1 MNYRK
6 EHIIYTSI
14 WLLLYLS
21 PLASLYM
28 RMSSNPNIAFS
39 WHEILNAWAFNTVW
53 LVLMLIHNFLLLP
66 ILILKRRTWQY
77 LMLASALLISCTFA
91 SFLIRPAGPR
101 FDDKD
106 KRMEMSDTNYYICGE
121 SDSCHAPG
129 LCQKMEHDPKED
141 MCRKPIHGGKPFPRP
156 RYNPDELRPI
166 SPVPMLGPG
175 EAVAFFGGLML
186 MGMNLGVKLYFMS
199 QRDRE
204 RQKIIDQRNLEQQM
218 EYLKYQVN
226 PHFFMNTLNNIH
238 ALVDI
243 DPERAKTTI
252 VELSKMM
259 RHILYEGSKK
269 LIPLTR
275 EVEFL
280 NLYVQLMR
288 LRYTRKVHINVDVP
302 PQLPELKLPPLM
314 LIIFVENAFKHG
326 ISYRE
331 ESFIDIK
338 LRVENKRLLF
348 SCCNSKP
355 TQVQRTN
362 EKGGMGLQNVRQRL
376 ELLYDDD
383 YTLDINDGEKTYEV
397 KLDIPMQTRLPDAE
411 VETADVSES

>member
-28 RMSSNPNIAFS
+28 RMSSNPDISFS
-39 WHEILNAWAFNTVW
+39 WHEILNAWEFNTVW
-53 LVLMLIHNFLLLP
+53 LVLMIIHNFLLLP

-77 LMLASALLISCTFA
+77 LILASALLISCTFA
-91 SFLIRPAGPR
+91 SYLIRPAGPR
-101 FDDKD
+101 CYDMD
-106 KRMEMSDTNYYICGE
+106 KRMEMSDCNYYICGE

-166 SPVPMLGPG
+166 NPVPMLGPG
-175 EAVAFFGGLML
+175 EAVAFFGGLLL
-186 MGMNLGVKLYFMS
+186 MGMNLGVKLYFKT
-199 QRDRE
+199 QEDRE
-204 RQKIIDQRNLEQQM
+204 QQERLEKQDLERQL
-218 EYLKYQVN
+218 EYLRYQVN

-243 DPERAKTTI
+243 NPERAKTTI

-259 RHILYEGSKK
+259 RYILYEGDKK
-269 LIPLTR
+269 YIPVQR
-275 EVEFL
+275 EALFL
-280 NLYVQLMR
+280 NNYIELMR
-288 LRYTRKVHINVDVP
+288 LRYSSRVSINLDIPEMMPDVM
-302 PQLPELKLPPLM
+302 LPPLL

-326 ISYRE
+326 VSYAAP
-331 ESFIDIK
+331 SFIDIK
-338 LRVENKRLLF
+338 VTVTQEMLQFKCRNSRQEQKPDEKKKKGGVGLANARRRLDLLF
-348 SCCNSKP
+348 PNQYNLEIKENDKEYDVQLEIPLSK
-355 TQVQRTN
+355 N
-362 EKGGMGLQNVRQRL
+362 N
-376 ELLYDDD
+376 
-383 YTLDINDGEKTYEV
+383 N
-397 KLDIPMQTRLPDAE
+397 
-411 VETADVSES
+411 

>member
-1 MNYRK
+1 MEYTMTTHMNYRK

-28 RMSSNPNIAFS
+28 RMSSNPNITFS
-39 WHEILNAWAFNTVW
+39 WHEILNAWEFNTVW

-66 ILILKRRTWQY
+66 VLILKRRTWKY

-91 SFLIRPAGPR
+91 SYLIRPAGPR
-101 FDDKD
+101 CYDMD
-106 KRMEMSDTNYYICGE
+106 KRMEMSDCNYYICGE

-156 RYNPDELRPI
+156 RYNPEELRPI
-166 SPVPMLGPG
+166 NPIPMLGPG

-186 MGMNLGVKLYFMS
+186 MGMNLGVKLYFKT
-199 QRDRE
+199 QEDRE
-204 RQKIIDQRNLEQQM
+204 QRERLEKQDLERQL
-218 EYLKYQVN
+218 EYLRYQVN

-243 DPERAKTTI
+243 NPERAKTTI

-259 RHILYEGSKK
+259 RYILYEGDKK
-269 LIPLTR
+269 LIPVQR
-275 EVEFL
+275 EALFL
-280 NLYVQLMR
+280 KNYIELMR
-288 LRYTRKVHINVDVP
+288 LRYSSRVSINLDIPEMMPDVM
-302 PQLPELKLPPLM
+302 LPPLL

-326 ISYRE
+326 VSYAAP
-331 ESFIDIK
+331 SFIDIK
-338 LRVENKRLLF
+338 VEVTQEMLQFKCRNSRQEQKPDEKKKKGGVGLANARRRLDLLF
-348 SCCNSKP
+348 PNRYNLEIKENDKEYDVQLEIPLSKNNS
-355 TQVQRTN
+355 
-362 EKGGMGLQNVRQRL
+362 
-376 ELLYDDD
+376 
-383 YTLDINDGEKTYEV
+383 
-397 KLDIPMQTRLPDAE
+397 
-411 VETADVSES
+411 

>member
-14 WLLLYLS
+14 WLLLYIS

-28 RMSSNPNIAFS
+28 RISSNPDISFS
-39 WHEILNAWAFNTVW
+39 WHEILNAWEFNTVW

-186 MGMNLGVKLYFMS
+186 MGLNLGVKLYFKT
-199 QRDRE
+199 QEDRE
-204 RQKIIDQRNLEQQM
+204 QRERLEKQDLERQL
-218 EYLKYQVN
+218 EYLRYQVN

-243 DPERAKTTI
+243 NPERAKTTI

-259 RHILYEGSKK
+259 RYILYEGDKK
-269 LIPLTR
+269 YIPVQR
-275 EVEFL
+275 EALFL
-280 NLYVQLMR
+280 NNYIELMR
-288 LRYTRKVHINVDVP
+288 LRYSSRVSINLDMPEMMPDVM
-302 PQLPELKLPPLM
+302 LPPLL

-326 ISYRE
+326 VSYAAP
-331 ESFIDIK
+331 SFIDIK
-338 LRVENKRLLF
+338 VEVTQDKLKFRCRNSRQEQKPDEKKKKGGVGLANARRRLDLLF
-348 SCCNSKP
+348 PNRYNLEIKENDKEYDVHLEIPLSKNNS
-355 TQVQRTN
+355 
-362 EKGGMGLQNVRQRL
+362 
-376 ELLYDDD
+376 
-383 YTLDINDGEKTYEV
+383 
-397 KLDIPMQTRLPDAE
+397 
-411 VETADVSES
+411 

>member
-1 MNYRK
+1 MEYTMTTHMNYRK

-186 MGMNLGVKLYFMS
+186 MGMNLGVKLYFKT
-199 QRDRE
+199 QEDRDHQEMLEKQDLE
-204 RQKIIDQRNLEQQM
+204 RQL
-218 EYLKYQVN
+218 EYLRYQVN

-243 DPERAKTTI
+243 NPERAKTTI

-259 RHILYEGSKK
+259 RYILYEGDKK
-269 LIPLTR
+269 LIPVQR
-275 EVEFL
+275 EALFL
-280 NLYVQLMR
+280 KNYIELMR
-288 LRYTRKVHINVDVP
+288 LRYSSRVSINLDIPEMMPDVM
-302 PQLPELKLPPLM
+302 LPPLL

-326 ISYRE
+326 VSYAAP
-331 ESFIDIK
+331 SFIDIK
-338 LRVENKRLLF
+338 VEVTQDKLKFRCRNSRQEQKPDEKKKKGGVGLANARRRLDLLF
-348 SCCNSKP
+348 HDKYSLEIKEDDKEYDVQLEIPLSKNNS
-355 TQVQRTN
+355 
-362 EKGGMGLQNVRQRL
+362 
-376 ELLYDDD
+376 
-383 YTLDINDGEKTYEV
+383 
-397 KLDIPMQTRLPDAE
+397 
-411 VETADVSES
+411 

>member
-1 MNYRK
+1 MEYTMTTHMNYRK

-14 WLLLYLS
+14 WLLLYIS

-28 RMSSNPNIAFS
+28 RMSSNPDITFS
-39 WHEILNAWAFNTVW
+39 WHEILNAWEFNTVW

-186 MGMNLGVKLYFMS
+186 MGLNLGVKLYFKT
-199 QRDRE
+199 QEDRE
-204 RQKIIDQRNLEQQM
+204 QRERLEKQDLERQL
-218 EYLKYQVN
+218 EYLRYQVN

-243 DPERAKTTI
+243 NPERAKTTI

-259 RHILYEGSKK
+259 RYILYEGDKK
-269 LIPLTR
+269 YIPVQR
-275 EVEFL
+275 EALFL
-280 NLYVQLMR
+280 NNYIELMR
-288 LRYTRKVHINVDVP
+288 LRYSSRVSINLDIPEMMPDVM
-302 PQLPELKLPPLM
+302 LPPLL

-326 ISYRE
+326 VSYAAP
-331 ESFIDIK
+331 SFIDIK
-338 LRVENKRLLF
+338 VEVTQDKLKFRCRNSRQEQKPDEKKKKGGVGLANARRRLDLLF
-348 SCCNSKP
+348 HDKYSLEIKEDDKEYDVQLEIPLSKNNS
-355 TQVQRTN
+355 
-362 EKGGMGLQNVRQRL
+362 
-376 ELLYDDD
+376 
-383 YTLDINDGEKTYEV
+383 
-397 KLDIPMQTRLPDAE
+397 
-411 VETADVSES
+411 

>member
-1 MNYRK
+1 MEYTMTTHMNYRK

-14 WLLLYLS
+14 WLLLYIS
-21 PLASLYM
+21 PLASQYM
-28 RMSSNPNIAFS
+28 RMSSNPDISFS
-39 WHEILNAWAFNTVW
+39 WHEILNAWEFNTVW

-91 SFLIRPAGPR
+91 SFLIRPGGPR

-186 MGMNLGVKLYFMS
+186 MGLNLGVKLYFKT
-199 QRDRE
+199 QEDRE
-204 RQKIIDQRNLEQQM
+204 QREQLEKQDLERQL
-218 EYLKYQVN
+218 EYLRYQVN

-243 DPERAKTTI
+243 NPERAKTTI

-259 RHILYEGSKK
+259 RYILYEGDKK
-269 LIPLTR
+269 YIPVQR
-275 EVEFL
+275 ETLFL
-280 NLYVQLMR
+280 NNYIELMR
-288 LRYTRKVHINVDVP
+288 LRYSSRVSISLDMPEMMPDVM
-302 PQLPELKLPPLM
+302 LPPLL

-326 ISYRE
+326 VSYAVP
-331 ESFIDIK
+331 SFIDIK
-338 LRVENKRLLF
+338 VEVTQDKLKFRCRNSRQEQKPDEKKKKGGVGLANARRRLDLLF
-348 SCCNSKP
+348 PNRYNLEIKENDKEYDVLLEIPLSKNNS
-355 TQVQRTN
+355 
-362 EKGGMGLQNVRQRL
+362 
-376 ELLYDDD
+376 
-383 YTLDINDGEKTYEV
+383 
-397 KLDIPMQTRLPDAE
+397 
-411 VETADVSES
+411 

>member
-1 MNYRK
+1 MEYTMTTHMNYRK

-14 WLLLYLS
+14 WLLLYIS

-28 RMSSNPNIAFS
+28 RMSSNPDISFS
-39 WHEILNAWAFNTVW
+39 WHEILNAWEFNTIW

-106 KRMEMSDTNYYICGE
+106 KRMEMSDCNYYICGE

-186 MGMNLGVKLYFMS
+186 MGLNLGVKLYFKT
-199 QRDRE
+199 QEDRE
-204 RQKIIDQRNLEQQM
+204 QRERLEKQDLERQL
-218 EYLKYQVN
+218 EYLRYQVN

-243 DPERAKTTI
+243 NPERAKTTI

-259 RHILYEGSKK
+259 RYILYEGDKK
-269 LIPLTR
+269 YIPVQR
-275 EVEFL
+275 EALFL
-280 NLYVQLMR
+280 NNYIELMR
-288 LRYTRKVHINVDVP
+288 LRYSSRVSISLDMPEMMPDVM
-302 PQLPELKLPPLM
+302 LPPLL

-326 ISYRE
+326 VSYAAP
-331 ESFIDIK
+331 SFIDIK
-338 LRVENKRLLF
+338 VTVTQEMLQFKCRNSRQEQKPDEKKKKGGVGLANARRRLDLLF
-348 SCCNSKP
+348 HDKYSLEIKEDDKEYDVQLEIPLSKNNS
-355 TQVQRTN
+355 
-362 EKGGMGLQNVRQRL
+362 
-376 ELLYDDD
+376 
-383 YTLDINDGEKTYEV
+383 
-397 KLDIPMQTRLPDAE
+397 
-411 VETADVSES
+411 

>member
-1 MNYRK
+1 MEYTMTTHMNYRK

-28 RMSSNPNIAFS
+28 RMSSNPNITFS
-39 WHEILNAWAFNTVW
+39 WHEILNAWEFNTVW

-66 ILILKRRTWQY
+66 ILILKRRTWKY
-77 LMLASALLISCTFA
+77 LVLASALLISCTFA
-91 SFLIRPAGPR
+91 SFLIRPGGPR
-101 FDDKD
+101 FYDMD
-106 KRMEMSDTNYYICGE
+106 KRMEMSDRNYYICGE

-175 EAVAFFGGLML
+175 EAVAFFGGLLL
-186 MGMNLGVKLYFMS
+186 MGMNLGVKLYFKT
-199 QRDRE
+199 QEDRE
-204 RQKIIDQRNLEQQM
+204 QQERLEKQDLERQL
-218 EYLKYQVN
+218 EYLRYQVN

-243 DPERAKTTI
+243 NPERAKTTI

-259 RHILYEGSKK
+259 RYILYEGDKK
-269 LIPLTR
+269 YIPVQR
-275 EVEFL
+275 EALFL
-280 NLYVQLMR
+280 NNYIELMR
-288 LRYTRKVHINVDVP
+288 LRYSSRVSISLDMPEMMPDVM
-302 PQLPELKLPPLM
+302 LPPLL

-326 ISYRE
+326 VSYAAP
-331 ESFIDIK
+331 SFIDIK
-338 LRVENKRLLF
+338 VEVTQDKLKFRCRNSRQEQKPDEKRKKGGVGLANARRRLDLLF
-348 SCCNSKP
+348 PNRYNLEIKENDKEYDVQLEIPLSKNNS
-355 TQVQRTN
+355 
-362 EKGGMGLQNVRQRL
+362 
-376 ELLYDDD
+376 
-383 YTLDINDGEKTYEV
+383 
-397 KLDIPMQTRLPDAE
+397 
-411 VETADVSES
+411 

>member
-1 MNYRK
+1 MEYTMTTHMNYRK

-28 RMSSNPNIAFS
+28 RMSSNPNITFS
-39 WHEILNAWAFNTVW
+39 WHEILNAWEFNTVW

-66 ILILKRRTWQY
+66 ILILKRRTWKY

-91 SFLIRPAGPR
+91 SFVIRPGGPR
-101 FDDKD
+101 FDDMD
-106 KRMEMSDTNYYICGE
+106 KRMEMSDCNYYICGE

-175 EAVAFFGGLML
+175 EAVAFFGGLLL
-186 MGMNLGVKLYFMS
+186 MGMNLGVKLYFKT
-199 QRDRE
+199 QEDRE
-204 RQKIIDQRNLEQQM
+204 QRERLEKQDLERQL
-218 EYLKYQVN
+218 EYLRYQVN

-243 DPERAKTTI
+243 NPERAKTTI

-259 RHILYEGSKK
+259 RYILYEGDKK
-269 LIPLTR
+269 LIPVQR
-275 EVEFL
+275 EALFL
-280 NLYVQLMR
+280 KNYIELMR
-288 LRYTRKVHINVDVP
+288 LRYSSRVSINLDIPEMMPDVM
-302 PQLPELKLPPLM
+302 LPPLL

-326 ISYRE
+326 VSYAAP
-331 ESFIDIK
+331 SFIDIK
-338 LRVENKRLLF
+338 VTVTQETLQFKCRNSRQEQKPDEKKKKGGVGLANARRRLDLLF
-348 SCCNSKP
+348 PNQYNLEIKENDKEYDVQLEIPLSKNNS
-355 TQVQRTN
+355 
-362 EKGGMGLQNVRQRL
+362 
-376 ELLYDDD
+376 
-383 YTLDINDGEKTYEV
+383 
-397 KLDIPMQTRLPDAE
+397 
-411 VETADVSES
+411 

>member
-1 MNYRK
+1 MEYTMTTHMNYRK

-14 WLLLYLS
+14 WLMLYLS

-28 RMSSNPNIAFS
+28 RMSSNPNITFS
-39 WHEILNAWAFNTVW
+39 WHEILNAWEFNTVW

-77 LMLASALLISCTFA
+77 LILASALLISCTFA
-91 SFLIRPAGPR
+91 SYLIRPAGPR
-101 FDDKD
+101 CYDMD
-106 KRMEMSDTNYYICGE
+106 KRMEMSDCNYYICGE

-175 EAVAFFGGLML
+175 EAVAFFGGLLL
-186 MGMNLGVKLYFMS
+186 MGMNLGVKLYFKT
-199 QRDRE
+199 QEDRE
-204 RQKIIDQRNLEQQM
+204 QQERLEKQDLERQL
-218 EYLKYQVN
+218 EYLRYQVN

-243 DPERAKTTI
+243 NPERAKTTI

-259 RHILYEGSKK
+259 RYILYEGDKK
-269 LIPLTR
+269 YIPVQR
-275 EVEFL
+275 EALFL
-280 NLYVQLMR
+280 NNYIELMR
-288 LRYTRKVHINVDVP
+288 LRYSSRVSISLDMPEMMPDVM
-302 PQLPELKLPPLM
+302 LPPLL

-326 ISYRE
+326 VSYAAP
-331 ESFIDIK
+331 SFIDIK
-338 LRVENKRLLF
+338 VTVTQEMLQFKCRNSRQEQKPDEKKKKGGVGLANARRRLDLLF
-348 SCCNSKP
+348 HDKYSLEIKENDKEYDVQLEIPLSKNNS
-355 TQVQRTN
+355 
-362 EKGGMGLQNVRQRL
+362 
-376 ELLYDDD
+376 
-383 YTLDINDGEKTYEV
+383 
-397 KLDIPMQTRLPDAE
+397 
-411 VETADVSES
+411 

>member
-1 MNYRK
+1 MEYTMTTHMNYRK

-14 WLLLYLS
+14 WLLLYIS
-21 PLASLYM
+21 PLGSLYM
-28 RMSSNPNIAFS
+28 RMSSNPDISFS
-39 WHEILNAWAFNTVW
+39 WHEILNAWEFNTVW

-186 MGMNLGVKLYFMS
+186 MGLNLGVKLYFKT
-199 QRDRE
+199 QEDRE
-204 RQKIIDQRNLEQQM
+204 QRERLEKQDLERQL
-218 EYLKYQVN
+218 EYLRYQVN

-243 DPERAKTTI
+243 NPERAKTTI

-259 RHILYEGSKK
+259 RYILYEGDKK
-269 LIPLTR
+269 LIPVQR
-275 EVEFL
+275 EALFL
-280 NLYVQLMR
+280 KNYIELMR
-288 LRYTRKVHINVDVP
+288 LRYSSRVSINLDIPEMMPDVM
-302 PQLPELKLPPLM
+302 LPPLL

-326 ISYRE
+326 VSYAAP
-331 ESFIDIK
+331 SFIDIK
-338 LRVENKRLLF
+338 VTVTQEMLQFKCRNSRQEQKPDEKKKKGGVGLANARRRLDLLF
-348 SCCNSKP
+348 HDKYSLEIKEDDKEYDVQLEIPLSKNNS
-355 TQVQRTN
+355 
-362 EKGGMGLQNVRQRL
+362 
-376 ELLYDDD
+376 
-383 YTLDINDGEKTYEV
+383 
-397 KLDIPMQTRLPDAE
+397 
-411 VETADVSES
+411 

>member
-1 MNYRK
+1 MEYTMTTHMNYRK

-14 WLLLYLS
+14 WLMLYIS

-28 RMSSNPNIAFS
+28 RMSSNPDISFS
-39 WHEILNAWAFNTVW
+39 WHEILNAWEFNTVW

-91 SFLIRPAGPR
+91 SFLIRPGGPR
-101 FDDKD
+101 FDDLD

-156 RYNPDELRPI
+156 RYTPDELRPI

-175 EAVAFFGGLML
+175 EAVAFFGGLLL
-186 MGMNLGVKLYFMS
+186 MGMNLGVKLYFKT
-199 QRDRE
+199 QEDRE
-204 RQKIIDQRNLEQQM
+204 QQERLEKQDLERQL
-218 EYLKYQVN
+218 EYLRYQVN

-243 DPERAKTTI
+243 NPERAKTTI

-259 RHILYEGSKK
+259 RYILYEGDKK
-269 LIPLTR
+269 YIPVQR
-275 EVEFL
+275 EALFL
-280 NLYVQLMR
+280 NNYIELMR
-288 LRYTRKVHINVDVP
+288 LRYSSRVSISLDMPEMMPDVM
-302 PQLPELKLPPLM
+302 LPPLL

-326 ISYRE
+326 VSYAAP
-331 ESFIDIK
+331 SFIDIK
-338 LRVENKRLLF
+338 VEVTQDKLKFRCRNSRQEQKPDEKKKKGGVGLANARRRLDLLF
-348 SCCNSKP
+348 PNRYNLEIKENDKEYDVQLEIPLSKNNS
-355 TQVQRTN
+355 
-362 EKGGMGLQNVRQRL
+362 
-376 ELLYDDD
+376 
-383 YTLDINDGEKTYEV
+383 
-397 KLDIPMQTRLPDAE
+397 
-411 VETADVSES
+411 

>member
-1 MNYRK
+1 MEYTMTTHMNYRK

-14 WLLLYLS
+14 WLLLYIS

-28 RMSSNPNIAFS
+28 RMSSNPDISFS
-39 WHEILNAWAFNTVW
+39 WHEILNAWEFNTVW

-77 LMLASALLISCTFA
+77 LMLASALLITCTFA

-156 RYNPDELRPI
+156 RYTPDELRPI

-186 MGMNLGVKLYFMS
+186 MGLNLGVKLYFKT
-199 QRDRE
+199 QEDRE
-204 RQKIIDQRNLEQQM
+204 QRERLEKQDLERQL
-218 EYLKYQVN
+218 EYLRYQVN

-243 DPERAKTTI
+243 NPERAKTTI

-259 RHILYEGSKK
+259 RYILYEGDKK
-269 LIPLTR
+269 YIPVQR
-275 EVEFL
+275 EALFL
-280 NLYVQLMR
+280 NNYIELMR
-288 LRYTRKVHINVDVP
+288 LRYSSRVSISLDMPEMMPDVM
-302 PQLPELKLPPLM
+302 LPPLL

-326 ISYRE
+326 VSYAAP
-331 ESFIDIK
+331 SFIDIK
-338 LRVENKRLLF
+338 VEVTQDKLKFRCRNSRQEQKPDEKKKKGGVGLANARRRLDLLF
-348 SCCNSKP
+348 PNRYNLEIKENDKEYDVLLEIPLSKNNS
-355 TQVQRTN
+355 
-362 EKGGMGLQNVRQRL
+362 
-376 ELLYDDD
+376 
-383 YTLDINDGEKTYEV
+383 
-397 KLDIPMQTRLPDAE
+397 
-411 VETADVSES
+411 

>member
-1 MNYRK
+1 MEYTMTTHMNYRK

-14 WLLLYLS
+14 WLLLYIS

-28 RMSSNPNIAFS
+28 RMSSNPNITFS
-39 WHEILNAWAFNTVW
+39 WHEILNAWEFNTVW

-77 LMLASALLISCTFA
+77 LILASALLISCTFA
-91 SFLIRPAGPR
+91 SYLIRPAGPR
-101 FDDKD
+101 CYDMD
-106 KRMEMSDTNYYICGE
+106 KRMEMSYCNYYICGE

-141 MCRKPIHGGKPFPRP
+141 MCRKPIHGGKPFPSP

-186 MGMNLGVKLYFMS
+186 MGMNLGVKLYFKT
-199 QRDRE
+199 QEDRE
-204 RQKIIDQRNLEQQM
+204 QQERLEKQDLERQL
-218 EYLKYQVN
+218 EYLRYQVN

-243 DPERAKTTI
+243 NPERAKTTI

-259 RHILYEGSKK
+259 RYILYEGDKK
-269 LIPLTR
+269 YIPVQR
-275 EVEFL
+275 EALFL
-280 NLYVQLMR
+280 NNYIELMR
-288 LRYTRKVHINVDVP
+288 LRYSSRVSINLDMPEMMPDVM
-302 PQLPELKLPPLM
+302 LPPLL

-326 ISYRE
+326 VSYAAP
-331 ESFIDIK
+331 SFIDIK
-338 LRVENKRLLF
+338 VEVTQDKLKFRCRNSRQEQKPDEKKKKGGVGLANARRRLDLLF
-348 SCCNSKP
+348 PNQYSLEIKENDKEYDVQLEIPLSKNNS
-355 TQVQRTN
+355 
-362 EKGGMGLQNVRQRL
+362 
-376 ELLYDDD
+376 
-383 YTLDINDGEKTYEV
+383 
-397 KLDIPMQTRLPDAE
+397 
-411 VETADVSES
+411 

>member
-1 MNYRK
+1 MEYTMTTHMNYRK

-14 WLLLYLS
+14 WLLLYIS

-28 RMSSNPNIAFS
+28 RMSSNPDISFS
-39 WHEILNAWAFNTVW
+39 WHEILNAWEFNTVW

-186 MGMNLGVKLYFMS
+186 MGLNLGVKLYFKT
-199 QRDRE
+199 QEDRE
-204 RQKIIDQRNLEQQM
+204 QRERLEKQDLERQL
-218 EYLKYQVN
+218 EYLRYQVN

-243 DPERAKTTI
+243 NPERAKTTI

-259 RHILYEGSKK
+259 RYILYEGDKK
-269 LIPLTR
+269 YIPVQR
-275 EVEFL
+275 EALFL
-280 NLYVQLMR
+280 NNYIELMR
-288 LRYTRKVHINVDVP
+288 LRYSSRVSINLDMPEMMPDVM
-302 PQLPELKLPPLM
+302 LPPLL

-326 ISYRE
+326 VSYAAP
-331 ESFIDIK
+331 SFIDIK
-338 LRVENKRLLF
+338 VEVTQDKLKFRCRNSRQEQKPDEKKKKGGVGLANARRRLDLLF
-348 SCCNSKP
+348 PNRYNLEIKENDKEYDVQLEIPLSKNNS
-355 TQVQRTN
+355 
-362 EKGGMGLQNVRQRL
+362 
-376 ELLYDDD
+376 
-383 YTLDINDGEKTYEV
+383 
-397 KLDIPMQTRLPDAE
+397 
-411 VETADVSES
+411 